1 MRLSHL
7 LVLPG
12 VALPAACLLALWPGG
27 PVHAH
32 AIESSLERVSAL
44 NAAMTAEGGLRLE
57 SRFSSGE
64 PAQHANVRLMPPSG
78 MPIELGQTDAAGQLL
93 FSLPAPVDANWELQ
107 VDAGPGHRD
116 YLELSDT
123 LPGTAAAEPKPAA
136 GHSGLARLLSP
147 RSFLLLGLAG
157 AGLLTLYRRR

>member
-27 PVHAH
+27 PVQAH
-32 AIESSLERVSAL
+32 AIESSLERVTAL
-44 NAAMTAEGGLRLE
+44 NAAAAAADDMRLE
-57 SRFSSGE
+57 SRFSTGE

-78 MPIELGQTDAAGQLL
+78 EPIELGQTDAAGQLL
-93 FSLPAPVDANWELQ
+93 FSLPAATDTNWELQ

-116 YLELSDT
+116 YLDLSDT
-123 LPGTAAAEPKPAA
+123 LPGTAAAGPQPAA
-136 GHSGLARLLSP
+136 GHSGLAQLLSP

>member
-12 VALPAACLLALWPGG
+12 VALPSACLLALWPGG
-27 PVHAH
+27 PVQAH
-32 AIESSLERVSAL
+32 AIESSLERVTAL
-44 NAAMTAEGGLRLE
+44 NAAAAANGMRLE
-57 SRFSSGE
+57 SRFSTGE

-78 MPIELGQTDAAGQLL
+78 EPIELGQTDAAGQLL
-93 FSLPAPVDANWELQ
+93 FSLPAATDTNWELQ

-116 YLELSDT
+116 YLDLSDT
-123 LPGTAAAEPKPAA
+123 LPGTAAAGLQPAA
-136 GHSGLARLLSP
+136 GHSGLARLPGP
-147 RSFLLLGLAG
+147 RSLLLLGLAG

>member
-27 PVHAH
+27 PVQAH
-32 AIESSLERVSAL
+32 AIESSLERVTAL
-44 NAAMTAEGGLRLE
+44 NASVAAEAGMRLE
-57 SRFSSGE
+57 SRFSTGE

-78 MPIELGQTDAAGQLL
+78 EPIELGQTDAAGQLL
-93 FSLPAPVDANWELQ
+93 FSLPAATDTNWELQ

-116 YLELSDT
+116 YLDLSDT
-123 LPGTAAAEPKPAA
+123 LPGSAAAGPKPAA
-136 GHSGLARLLSP
+136 GLSRLARLPSP
-147 RSFLLLGLAG
+147 RSLLLIGLAG